1 MRVAV
6 FQLDEDKK
14 AIDDSIRE
22 LRQMQKYLNSIE
34 EIVQKEVRVNKK
46 AKTTMHAWAAQP
58 EGVGGGQCPPLL
70 GPGGTGGTGAPPM
83 HAQAL

>member
-1 MRVAV
+1 VRVAV

-46 AKTTMHAWAAQP
+46 AKTAMHAWAAQP

-70 GPGGTGGTGAPPM
+70 GPGGTGAPPM